1 MRRARGPRRKGT
13 VKTILPLLILTCVSS
28 QFCLNSCGPTTGS
41 PASSAGDHAPSGP
54 SLYRDHCASCHGSRG
69 AGSAMGL
76 GPTLRGVAEHW
87 QANSLEAYLCD
98 PPGYSKSSERLGA
111 RPMPAW
117 PDSLTAEER
126 TALVDHTLGL
136 MH

>member
-1 MRRARGPRRKGT
+1 M
-13 VKTILPLLILTCVSS
+13 KTILPLLIMSS
-28 QFCLNSCGPTTGS
+28 VGSLFSLSSCSPTTGS
-41 PASSAGDHAPSGP
+41 PSSSSGDHAPSGP

-87 QANSLEAYLCD
+87 QANSLEAYLSD
-98 PPGYSKSSERLGA
+98 PPGYSKSSDRLGA

-126 TALVDHTLGL
+126 AALVDHTLGL

>member
-1 MRRARGPRRKGT
+1 M
-13 VKTILPLLILTCVSS
+13 KTILPLLILTCVSS

-54 SLYRDHCASCHGSRG
+54 SLYRASCHGSRG